1 MTESG
6 KVISTD
12 GEYAVVRIE
21 RRSACASCGKC
32 GMTEGQKHADIRVMN
47 KCSAAVGEYAE
58 ISMGDRAIFLSSAIV
73 YLIPLL
79 GAAAGL
85 IVGNF
90 LKNDVVV
97 YKANGKLQVGRILG
111 QETDV
116 ITIDDTGQ
124 LLVNGTPQTGE
135 IAFPTYAKKGIKK
148 FPNRVPKGCV
158 FLLGDYRTQTKDSRD
173 YGPIKMEAVK
183 AKVITVLRR
192 REL

>member
-32 GMTEGQKHADIRVMN
+32 GMTEGQKHADIRVKN

-79 GAAAGL
+79 GAAVGL

-90 LKNDVVV
+90 LKNDLIQIILCF
-97 YKANGKLQVGRILG
+97 AGLILG
-111 QETDV
+111 Y
-116 ITIDDTGQ
+116 TIVSIIGKILNKNKNFTPVMLAKYQ
-124 LLVNGTPQTGE
+124 LPPELE
-135 IAFPTYAKKGIKK
+135 EKLEEEKK
-148 FPNRVPKGCV
+148 
-158 FLLGDYRTQTKDSRD
+158 
-173 YGPIKMEAVK
+173 E
-183 AKVITVLRR
+183 
-192 REL
+192 